1 MACAKSDDRIFEA
14 VRDRVDEIVLVD
26 DDEMR
31 AAAKWLWF
39 EMGLAADLSGAAA
52 LAALREG
59 RVRPAAGEQVCAIV
73 CGAGPEAILG

>member
-1 MACAKSDDRIFEA
+1 MACAKSDERIFEI
-14 VRDRVDEIVLVD
+14 VRERVDEIVLVD

-59 RVRPAAGEQVCAIV
+59 RFRPAAGEQVCAIV
-73 CGAGPEAILG
+73 CGAGPDAVLA